1 MKRLVSIGLLLL
13 TLSVHAQTDYDWRAH
28 RHDLSIAG
36 GYMSGIYP
44 LRSILI
50 TAWQNIGDNGGDV
63 RYCGDYTLSYHYQA
77 LWWLRAGAKVQW
89 EGDYWSFYSR
99 EDQAKSIAMGKTMNH
114 CFSFMTSCQFTYL
127 NREHVRLY
135 SGLDAGLG
143 IFLSDKR
150 YINGNTNSD
159 GKQREVQTS
168 FLPAFNL
175 TAFGVA
181 FGGERVYGLA
191 ELNLGYDALLTLGIG
206 CRM

>member
-28 RHDLSIAG
+28 RHDLSIVG

-114 CFSFMTSCQFTYL
+114 CFSFMASCQFTYL

-191 ELNLGYDALLTLGIG
+191 ELNLGYDAFLTLGIG

>member
-114 CFSFMTSCQFTYL
+114 CFSFMASCQFTYL

-150 YINGNTNSD
+150 YI
-159 GKQREVQTS
+159 Q
-168 FLPAFNL
+168 
-175 TAFGVA
+175 
-181 FGGERVYGLA
+181 
-191 ELNLGYDALLTLGIG
+191 
-206 CRM
+206 